1 MIRRGGVGFGPAFLF
16 GQIISSPAEKSQRDM
31 RHLLGQ
37 KTGLIGQVRDL
48 VEPTAEAMGYRVV
61 RIRLVGGSPQ
71 TLQIMAERFDGTMTV
86 DDCAELSHAVSA
98 LLDIED
104 PISGEYMLEMSSPGI
119 DRPLVREDDFDR
131 FAGYEAKVEMADL
144 LDGRK
149 RFRGLLKGTQN
160 GDVLIDMEGALARL
174 PFDQISEAKLV
185 MTDELM
191 EAALKAQSP
200 AETTGMH

>member
-1 MIRRGGVGFGPAFLF
+1 
-16 GQIISSPAEKSQRDM
+16 M
-31 RHLLGQ
+31 RQLLGQ
-37 KTGLIGQVRDL
+37 KTGLIGKVRDL

-61 RIRLVGGSPQ
+61 RIRLIGGSPQ

-86 DDCAELSHAVSA
+86 DDCADLSHAVSA

-144 LDGRK
+144 IDGRK
-149 RFRGLLKGTQN
+149 RFRGLLKGTQD
-160 GDVLIDMEGALARL
+160 GDVLIDMDGTLACL

-191 EAALKAQSP
+191 EAALKAQAP
-200 AETTGMH
+200 AESTGMH

>member
-1 MIRRGGVGFGPAFLF
+1 M
-16 GQIISSPAEKSQRDM
+16 
-31 RHLLGQ
+31 GQ

-61 RIRLVGGSPQ
+61 RIRLIGGSPQ

-149 RFRGLLKGTQN
+149 RFRGLLKGTQD
-160 GDVLIDMEGALARL
+160 GEVLIDMEGTLARL

-200 AETTGMH
+200 AESTGMH

>member
-1 MIRRGGVGFGPAFLF
+1 
-16 GQIISSPAEKSQRDM
+16 M

>member
-1 MIRRGGVGFGPAFLF
+1 
-16 GQIISSPAEKSQRDM
+16 M

-61 RIRLVGGSPQ
+61 RIRLIGGSPQ

-149 RFRGLLKGTQN
+149 RFRGLLKGTQS
-160 GDVLIDMEGALARL
+160 GDVLIDMEGTLARL